1 MTDDATTL
9 AQMKHSVAAF
19 IRERE
24 WEKYHQPK
32 NLAMSIAIEAAE
44 LMEVFQW
51 AEPDEV
57 ARLLADEKVRRQ
69 VSDELA
75 DILAFLLAFS
85 NATGIDLAAGF
96 RDKMDRN
103 AKKYPADEYRGRYQ
117 RPNRGG

>member
-9 AQMKHSVAAF
+9 AQMKLSVAGF

-85 NATGIDLAAGF
+85 NATGIDLAASF
-96 RDKMDRN
+96 RDKMNRN
-103 AKKYPADEYRGRYQ
+103 AQKYPADQCRGNYQ
-117 RPNRGG
+117 RPSRGG